1 MPNQSQNQNTP
12 DHFISLLARLSRLVN
27 HDGHAG
33 GLKPAQWDAL
43 RFLARANRF
52 SRTPGGLTAY
62 LGATKG
68 TISQTLMSLEKKG
81 LLEKTPDPLDR
92 RSVALRLTAAGE
104 ELASSDALTSFGTLF
119 EGLPPAD
126 RQKLEAALE
135 QLLRA
140 KLQREGNRPFGIC
153 NSCRH
158 FRKNSAQGNISEGK
172 PHFCSLLNEP
182 LSESGSHKICIEQE
196 AA

>member
-1 MPNQSQNQNTP
+1 MTP
-12 DHFISLLARLSRLVN
+12 PKTSSVEHFISLLARLSRLVN
-27 HDGHAG
+27 HDGHAS

-68 TISQTLMSLEKKG
+68 TTSQTLMSLEKKG
-81 LLEKTPDPLDR
+81 LVEKNPDPLDR
-92 RSVALRLTAAGE
+92 RSVALKLTAAGE
-104 ELASSDALTSFGTLF
+104 ELAQSDALSSFGSLF
-119 EGLPPAD
+119 EALSPPE
-126 RQKLEAALE
+126 RQSLEVAME

-140 KLQREGNRPFGIC
+140 KLQQQGNRPFGIC

-158 FRKNSAQGNISEGK
+158 FRKNSPDGK
-172 PHFCSLLNEP
+172 LSAGQPHFCSLLKEP
-182 LSESGSHKICIEQE
+182 LSDHDSHKICIEQE